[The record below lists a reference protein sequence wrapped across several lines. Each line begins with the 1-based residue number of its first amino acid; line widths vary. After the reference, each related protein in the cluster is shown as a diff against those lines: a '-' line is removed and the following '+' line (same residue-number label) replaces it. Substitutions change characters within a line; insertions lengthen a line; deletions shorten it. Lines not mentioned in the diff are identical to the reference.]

1 MADSTQSWFG
11 RAASRVGRAITFST
25 ARNKRLENV
34 GIQRV
39 AFPAA
44 DEKTTALISSRD
56 AFEAQVTAGAGPM
69 IDRHSTYPAT
79 SLDPEKI
86 ESVMRE
92 ATLGIVYRYAD
103 LCEQIRQRD
112 AHLRSVDHGRR
123 AAVANKPFLVL
134 PKDDTPLAGAV
145 ANYLRAVV
153 DDIDG
158 FSSSIYSV
166 LTSNCDGY
174 GAGELVYQP
183 GARRFPGID
192 GKAVMVRGLFP
203 RRIPWVHGKHF
214 RFQQDNRDVPLL
226 DLGAGRYTD
235 LVPGKFLYHRCM
247 GDGISTMRGY
257 IRSVVWLHFLKHAS
271 LRDWGIFLHLYGIPQ
286 LYGALDKDLWNDAAN
301 RALLEKALVAYGT
314 GESAPILPSGMEI
327 KVTPGPTPSA
337 VEAHKALC
345 GYCDSS
351 ISKAVQG
358 ETLTTEMGGTGSYN
372 ASETHAQTKHDVI
385 QGDAVTMAEDV
396 RSDIFRPAVEINI
409 DALALALHTPPD
421 EIRAVV
427 SRCAF
432 ETDRETSPE
441 ARQRIMLAYAKAGVR
456 ISVSQIREENNFR
469 APSSPGDTLPG
480 ETVTVPKDGAVVG
493 AVEAAQGLKNPA
505 PAAPAA
511 VEIPKPEAAQPDG
524 AKPSEQ
530 SPASSDAAATPHIDL
545 APTDIASIV
554 TVDQALASQGL
565 PPVGGAAG
573 AMTVAERK
581 AQVAAAA
588 PPAPGTKPQS

>member
-1 MADSTQSWFG
+1 MAESTSWFG
-11 RAASRVGRAITFST
+11 RATSRLGRAMRFGT
-25 ARNKRLENV
+25 AKNKRLPNV

-39 AFPAA
+39 EFPHS

-56 AFEAQVTAGAGPM
+56 AFEAQVTAGAGPT

-134 PKDDTPLAGAV
+134 PKDDTALARAV

-153 DDIDG
+153 DEIDG

-166 LTSNCDGY
+166 LTANCDGY
-174 GAGELVYQP
+174 GAGEIVYQP
-183 GARRFPGID
+183 GARRFPGVD
-192 GKAVMVRGLFP
+192 GKPVLVRGLFP

-214 RFQQDNRDVPLL
+214 RFQQDNRDVPIL
-226 DLGAGRYTD
+226 DLGAGRFTD

-286 LYGALDKDLWNDAAN
+286 LYGLLSKDLWNDALN
-301 RALLEKALVAYGT
+301 RALLEKAIVAYGT
-314 GESAPILPSGMEI
+314 GESAPILPEGMEI
-327 KVTPGPTPSA
+327 KINPGPTPAA

-396 RSDIFRPAVEINI
+396 RSDIFRPAVELNI
-409 DALALALHTPPD
+409 DALALALAAPPD

-441 ARQRIMLAYAKAGVR
+441 ARQRIMLAYAKAGVK

-469 APSSPGDTLPG
+469 PPSSEADTLPG
-480 ETVTVPKDGAVVG
+480 ESVTVPKDGAVVG
-493 AVEAAQGLKNPA
+493 AVEAAQGLRNPA
-505 PAAPAA
+505 PADPAPEAKPAPETASADRPLEHTPAADERRPAA
-511 VEIPKPEAAQPDG
+511 V
-524 AKPSEQ
+524 
-530 SPASSDAAATPHIDL
+530 PHIDF

-565 PPVGGAAG
+565 PPIGGAEG
-573 AMTVAERK
+573 AKTVTERK
-581 AQVAAAA
+581 AEVASASA
-588 PPAPGTKPQS
+588 PPPATKPQP